1 MKRTIIAVISM
12 VLILFAFSA
21 CRPTNIVGIPI
32 DPTPDTPVTPPS
44 GPSIPDYTIQVGDK
58 TYQYLDDAIE
68 AAPNGAIVEIGSGE
82 FRIGSSIAITKNL
95 TITGAGIDKT
105 TITVSGD
112 SAFAV
117 TGDSFKISNLTIAEE
132 SSDVTVFR
140 GVISIESKE
149 AEIDSVKITGNYSS
163 SVNNFKIVG
172 ITTNENTESVTITN
186 SRFEGFR
193 VPVEIDNDFA
203 NGEFTALIKGN
214 TFDTYDK
221 VTFEYRNSDVTIED
235 NTFVLDSDTDKSFQI
250 SLDWKNGTI
259 TPEQA
264 KAVAKANDCVV
275 QVLRTGLIYDAE
287 GFVISDLEGL
297 KSFASG
303 KAGSIAK
310 LIAPIKVTESITF
323 IAEANNLSLNGNG
336 NEITVD
342 IAGSTSSSPAVAFHI
357 YGSSVTFDDVDI
369 AVDAGCINVIV
380 PYSTGFTYDG
390 GTITGKIDNDS
401 WSVNMGINPAADS
414 KGTIIRNASFV
425 ETYTP
430 VYAESADFCLENVGF
445 SSGIEIVNYSDET
458 ELVDCYPIDGTY
470 MTSFNIHDDIPY
482 TEAMEISRQNNNCI
496 VIPDRNGT
504 QIKYN
509 SKGMVIT
516 TPENLKAAF
525 DKSLSVDE
533 TINATIIAPITV
545 ESSFIAQQGSSNLH
559 ITANGEGGITISS
572 PINLTSVTGLA
583 FEDVSFT
590 VGSNT
595 NQAFIINTGSD
606 VAFSGCTFTKE
617 GDSPSGVAIS
627 VNGDAG
633 NIKVTDCIFNN
644 FVTTIYSD
652 LNRGEI
658 TGNTINGYGGIYIL
672 SNNSIANNATEPI
685 NYPDLKVSGN
695 KAGYDISS
703 YDHTATDT
711 AWDNTLR
718 FAVTDATT
726 ALSDAVKR
734 FASDL
739 KTANPDMNV
748 AVIYEGEYPNIPV
761 LWANNEDYSQGK

>member
-1 MKRTIIAVISM
+1 MKRTIIAVISIG
-12 VLILFAFSA
+12 LILFAFSA
-21 CRPTNIVGIPI
+21 CRPTVVGIPV
-32 DPTPDTPVTPPS
+32 DPTPSTPVTPS
-44 GPSIPDYTIQVGDK
+44 DPSIPDNKVVIGDT
-58 TYQYLDDAIE
+58 TYDTLEEAIA
-68 AAPNGAIVEIGSGE
+68 AAPANSVITLGEGTYTLLAPITLVDGVSINGSGMDKSVIRANGNAIVVRGE
-82 FRIGSSIAITKNL
+82 EST
-95 TITGAGIDKT
+95 
-105 TITVSGD
+105 
-112 SAFAV
+112 
-117 TGDSFKISNLTIAEE
+117 ISNLTIA
-132 SSDVTVFR
+132 DVETTFET
-140 GVISIESKE
+140 GTPTFIISIESSKIK
-149 AEIDSVKITGNYSS
+149 IDSIKITGNYSS
-163 SVNNFKIVG
+163 SVEGSVQHYGIVTG
-172 ITTNENTESVTITN
+172 SSTSDITITN
-186 SRFEGFR
+186 SSFTGVRIPLELDADDVPSFKINISNNKFDVFEKLT
-193 VPVEIDNDFA
+193 IDYSEGSVITGNVFEKDVND
-203 NGEFTALIKGN
+203 
-214 TFDTYDK
+214 
-221 VTFEYRNSDVTIED
+221 
-235 NTFVLDSDTDKSFQI
+235 SFQI
-250 SLDWKNGTI
+250 DLDKNGT
-259 TPEQA
+259 PEIA
-264 KAVAKANDCVV
+264 ASIAASNDCIV
-275 QVLRTGLIYDAE
+275 QIHDTSLSYDKDGLLVSSEDILNKLAAGGVGTKAKLTDSFEITKAITFAAE
-287 GFVISDLEGL
+287 
-297 KSFASG
+297 ASG
-303 KAGSIAK
+303 
-310 LIAPIKVTESITF
+310 IT
-323 IAEANNLSLNGNG
+323 LNGN
-336 NEITVD
+336 EQTITVN
-342 IAGSTSSSPAVAFHI
+342 IAGATQLNAAEAFHVN
-357 YGSSVTFDDVDI
+357 GNNVVFNNVDI
-369 AVDAGCINVIV
+369 TVASDYINVII
-380 PYSTGFTYDG
+380 PYAVGFIYDG
-390 GTITGKIDNDS
+390 GTITGTIDNDS
-401 WSVNMGINPAADS
+401 WSVNMGINPAAGS
-414 KGTIIRNASFV
+414 KGTIIRNASFI

-430 VYAESADFCLENVGF
+430 VYAESADFRLENVGF

-509 SKGMVIT
+509 SEGMVIT

-559 ITANGEGGITISS
+559 ITASGEGGIAISS

-583 FEDVSFT
+583 FKDVSFT

-627 VNGDAG
+627 VNGHAG
-633 NIKVTDCIFNN
+633 NIKVTDCVFNN

-672 SNNSIANNATEPI
+672 SNNNIANNAEAM

-695 KAGYDISS
+695 IAGYDISS
-703 YDHTATDT
+703 YDSESTGDDRF
-711 AWDNTLR
+711 DNTLR

-726 ALSDAVKR
+726 ALSDAVKS
-734 FASDL
+734 FAADL

-761 LWANNEDYSQGK
+761 LWANNEDYSQGE